1 MYRATT
7 PTITFNFPESID
19 MTQASD
25 VKVTFKSTKDGYK
38 LTKTA
43 DDLIIEEHSISVF
56 LDQDETLRFSLGS
69 SEAQINWLYSEG
81 TVTKRACSN
90 IVPLTIK
97 ENLLNE
103 VWE

>member
-7 PTITFNFPESID
+7 PMITFNFPENID

-25 VKVTFKSTKDGYK
+25 VKVTFKSNRYGYK

-43 DDLIIEEHSISVF
+43 DDLVVEAHSVSVF
-56 LDQDETLRFSLGS
+56 LTQEETLKFGLGS
-69 SEAQINWLYSEG
+69 SEAQINWLYNEG
-81 TVTKRACSN
+81 TVMKRACSN
-90 IVPLTIK
+90 IVALTIN

>member
-7 PTITFNFPESID
+7 PTITFNFPNNID

-25 VKVTFKSTKDGYK
+25 IKVTFKSKRHGYK
-38 LTKTA
+38 LTKTSN
-43 DDLIIEEHSISVF
+43 DLTVTEHTVSV
-56 LDQDETLRFSLGS
+56 LLTQEETLKFALGE

-81 TVTKRACSN
+81 NIVKRGCSN
-90 IVPLTIK
+90 IVDLIIN